1 MKTLGYLI
9 TCQDR
14 SLFMR
19 NKEDCSWAYLDDS
32 YTVTEL
38 VAKPQAK
45 SDDTIERVEFLE
57 ELYVLE
63 EQQISTLKAKLE
75 DAVEL
80 IEVIYEF
87 SSKDT
92 NNLLEAKG
100 LLHLVAEACGKW
112 LAPKD

>member
-1 MKTLGYLI
+1 
-9 TCQDR
+9 
-14 SLFMR
+14 MR
-19 NKEDCSWAYLDDS
+19 QKSDVEWALSDPN

-38 VAKPQAK
+38 VAKPEHK
-45 SDDTIERVEFLE
+45 SDDTTERVEFLE
-57 ELYVLE
+57 ELYALE
-63 EQQISTLKAKLE
+63 EQQISTLKEKLE